1 LRAVQNRESNSD
13 LRNIRNQRYSK
24 KKFDSKIKSAA
35 LHIMNYYDASFRN
48 MSTQFDAGYCK
59 GVLDTIFLMLNI
71 LGV

>member
-1 LRAVQNRESNSD
+1 
-13 LRNIRNQRYSK
+13 
-24 KKFDSKIKSAA
+24 
-35 LHIMNYYDASFRN
+35 MNYYDASFRN